1 MGGSKMKRF
10 YFISVAFV
18 ITVFFA
24 FTAFSGNQIMLEK
37 LSTDGRVET
46 MCSTISVFLMVF
58 VIFYMTYSNRFFL
71 RRRTKELGIYALL
84 GFRISGSLFLLTGV
98 QILILCSAF
107 VCGILAGALA
117 HKGIVFTIGKLLRL
131 GIDNSKIPLFDGSA
145 IVKTAVFVSVVI
157 LVLAASN
164 GFFLYQTSLMDLIR
178 FEKNAEKKLNTHR
191 LPALLGFLLIL
202 GGYLLALDILRRKKS
217 FWITAGF
224 YQTGLLTLFLVVSGT
239 VLFIAAF
246 LPYIIEKS
254 KQCKSRFYTALNI
267 IAAPNFIYRIRSN
280 ARTLIILTLLSAA
293 ALTVSGV
300 MSLTLY
306 YPIAAMSRI
315 APSEIEFRLEDETQL
330 EDVAKLTAQYT
341 SGSTDVK
348 ILRTDLYQAVS
359 GFECISLSQY
369 RALLEAQN
377 RTDVSE
383 NLPCLSENECILLK
397 YMPDEKTDQKYV
409 LRYPGSEQS
418 VTVKQVSLDNTIS
431 FANSPSTLVVNDL
444 LYQKISTG
452 QPPYASIIS
461 LNGPSL
467 KNNEALYQALSDYL
481 GGSPYLQG
489 NSHRIHELLY
499 LNSSTFLLIG
509 FLVVLFFIA
518 AGCILYFNNLS
529 MAADSRADY
538 EILAKIGYPER
549 LIRQIIRRQVLSF
562 FIIPFLLG
570 LLDCLFA
577 SMVYKAGLMQNLLGN
592 APSQYLPVLAAVL
605 LSALIYG
612 IYYILTVHSC
622 WRAALK

>member
-1 MGGSKMKRF
+1 MKRF

-84 GFRISGSLFLLTGV
+84 GYRRSRVLFLLTREN
-98 QILILCSAF
+98 ILICCSAF

-202 GGYLLALDILRRKKS
+202 GGYLLALDILRGKKS

-246 LPYIIEKS
+246 LPYIMARS

-267 IAAPNFIYRIRSN
+267 IDAPNFIYRIRSN

-518 AGCILYFNNLS
+518 AGSILYFNNLS